1 MTRIS
6 LPYPDREEAG
16 RALALAL
23 IAYANRPDVLVLG
36 LPRGGVPVAAQ
47 VAEALHAPL
56 DVFVVRKLGVPGQEE
71 LAFGA
76 IASGGV
82 KVLNDD
88 VVAMAGISDSAI
100 SRIVLAEER
109 EIARRDRLYRG
120 DRAPV
125 QLGGR
130 TVILIDDGLATGA
143 TMRAAAQAIQAMQ
156 PARLVVAVPVAVG
169 ETCAELRATVDEVVC
184 VATPDPFHAVGIWY
198 ENFAQTSDAEVRDL
212 LDRNWRTVGARA
224 DSNSTPP
231 LHVEDADH
239 GRR

>member
-1 MTRIS
+1 MAGIT
-6 LPYPDREEAG
+6 LPYRDREEAG

-23 IAYANRPDVLVLG
+23 IAYANRPDVLVLA

-47 VAEALHAPL
+47 VADALHAPL

-88 VVAMAGISDSAI
+88 VVTMAGISDAVI
-100 SRIVLAEER
+100 SRIVLAEEQ

-120 DRAPV
+120 NRAPL
-125 QLGGR
+125 QLGGH

-156 PARLVVAVPVAVG
+156 PARLVVAVPVAAR
-169 ETCAELRATVDEVVC
+169 ETCAELRAMVDEVVC
-184 VATPDPFHAVGIWY
+184 AATPDPFHAVGVWY
-198 ENFAQTSDAEVRDL
+198 EDFAQTSDAEVRDL
-212 LDRNWRTVGARA
+212 LERNWRNTGGRA
-224 DSNSTPP
+224 DTGAAPP
-231 LHVEDADH
+231 RAAED
-239 GRR
+239 GRS

>member
-1 MTRIS
+1 MAGIT
-6 LPYPDREEAG
+6 LPYRDREEAG

-47 VAEALHAPL
+47 VADALHAPL

-82 KVLNDD
+82 KVFNDD
-88 VVAMAGISDSAI
+88 VVAMAGISDAVIDS
-100 SRIVLAEER
+100 IVQAEEQ

-120 DRAPV
+120 DRDPV
-125 QLGGR
+125 QLGGH
-130 TVILIDDGLATGA
+130 TVILVDDGLATGA

-156 PARLVVAVPVAVG
+156 PARLVVGVPVAAG
-169 ETCAELRATVDEVVC
+169 EACAELRDTVDEVVC
-184 VATPDPFHAVGIWY
+184 VTTPDPFHAVGVWY
-198 ENFAQTSDAEVRDL
+198 EDFAQTSDAEVRGL
-212 LDRNWRTVGARA
+212 LERNWRSPGARA
-224 DSNSTPP
+224 ETSPAPTEAP
-231 LHVEDADH
+231 ED
-239 GRR
+239 RES

>member
-1 MTRIS
+1 MT
-6 LPYPDREEAG
+6 LPYRDRAEAG

-47 VAEALHAPL
+47 VADTLKAPL

-82 KVLNDD
+82 RVLNDD
-88 VVAMAGISDSAI
+88 VVASARLSDAVI
-100 SRIVLAEER
+100 RRIVLAEEQ
-109 EIARRDRLYRG
+109 EIFRRDRLYRG
-120 DRAPV
+120 DRTPV

-143 TMRAAAQAIQAMQ
+143 TMRAAVQAVRAMQ
-156 PARLVVAVPVAVG
+156 PARLVVAVPVAAVP
-169 ETCAELRATVDEVVC
+169 TCAEMRAIADEVVC
-184 VATPDPFHAVGIWY
+184 VATPDPFYAVGAWY
-198 ENFAQTSDAEVRDL
+198 QNFTQTSDAEVREL
-212 LDRNWRTVGARA
+212 LERNWRTIGAA
-224 DSNSTPP
+224 GGSVPTTPP
-231 LHVEDADH
+231 ASD
-239 GRR
+239 GGQ

>member
-1 MTRIS
+1 MAGIR
-6 LPYPDREEAG
+6 LPFRDRAEAG
-16 RALALAL
+16 SALALAL
-23 IAYANRPDVLVLG
+23 IAYANRPDVLVLA

-88 VVAMAGISDSAI
+88 IVAEIGLSDALINRTVVA
-100 SRIVLAEER
+100 EEQ
-109 EIARRDRLYRG
+109 EIARREHLYRG
-120 DRAPV
+120 DRTPV

-143 TMRAAAQAIQAMQ
+143 TMRAAVQAIQALQ
-156 PARLVVAVPVAVG
+156 PARLIVAVPVAAA
-169 ETCAELRATVDEVVC
+169 EACADLRAIVDEVVC
-184 VATPDPFHAVGIWY
+184 VATPDPFYAVGAWY
-198 ENFAQTSDAEVRDL
+198 QVFDQTTDAEVHDL
-212 LDRNWRTVGARA
+212 LDHNWQTSGALA
-224 DSNSTPP
+224 AP
-231 LHVEDADH
+231 DAAVKD
-239 GRR
+239 GLPS